1 MMVQECKISPS
12 DSAADGP
19 RVACCD
25 LESELSVELFKA
37 LSEPNRAAILG
48 TLATTGGQR
57 TVGEIAECCTVDLS
71 VVSRHLAVLRDAGIL
86 EAQKRGREV
95 RYRLLVKPLADYLRR
110 LADSLEACCPP
121 REESD
126 T

>member
-1 MMVQECKISPS
+1 M
-12 DSAADGP
+12 
-19 RVACCD
+19 ACCD